1 MASRRPTWWW
11 QACLQCILSQACRTE
26 SRLKVFAL
34 ESVQGFGDCPKGGSG
49 SPFSETISYWQR
61 ELGPAWFV
69 WSWKVAT
76 LATGLP
82 QGRERMFICG
92 RKKELFLTPMPR
104 RQPGDFLFRC
114 VPLECILDA
123 ELPSDLGKL
132 SDEMLENLRHFRD
145 KHAGD
150 PEGSIVCCDLT
161 RAPGKKLAP
170 VSRNGVCPT
179 LTTRN
184 LHVFVFQCKTN
195 KYQRFLTA
203 RQRLML

>member
-1 MASRRPTWWW
+1 MV
-11 QACLQCILSQACRTE
+11 CVE
-26 SRLKVFAL
+26 L
-34 ESVQGFGDCPKGGSG
+34 ESGNPGHRTAPGKGAHVHL
-49 SPFSETISYWQR
+49 W
-61 ELGPAWFV
+61 
-69 WSWKVAT
+69 
-76 LATGLP
+76 
-82 QGRERMFICG
+82 C
-92 RKKELFLTPMPR
+92 
-104 RQPGDFLFRC
+104 DFLFRC

-203 RQRLML
+203 RQRLILQGFDPEPIMQSIPDRQRDGRAHDRVLPL